1 MCHPILKDRALVH
14 DRMESLTYHGST
26 SDFSRF
32 NSGIIV
38 KSPMKV
44 WAGNPNYKKLEEEM
58 EKAISFE
65 RRILE
70 KLGSHP
76 RIVPFVH
83 PPNLTWP
90 QS

>member
-1 MCHPILKDRALVH
+1 MYR
-14 DRMESLTYHGST
+14 GST
-26 SDFSRF
+26 SDFSRLS
-32 NSGIIV
+32 SGVIV

-44 WAGNPNYKKLEEEM
+44 WAGNPNRKRLEDEN
-58 EKAISFE
+58 EKAISIE

-83 PPNLTWP
+83 PPTTHGRKAKRC
-90 QS
+90 

>member
-1 MCHPILKDRALVH
+1 
-14 DRMESLTYHGST
+14 MEPLIYCGST

-44 WAGNPNYKKLEEEM
+44 WVGNPNRQKLEEEM
-58 EKAISFE
+58 EEAISFE

-70 KLGSHP
+70 KLGSYP
-76 RIVPFVH
+76 RIVPFMYLLPSH
-83 PPNLTWP
+83 GRKAKRY
-90 QS
+90 

>member
-1 MCHPILKDRALVH
+1 
-14 DRMESLTYHGST
+14 MEPLMYRGST

-32 NSGIIV
+32 NSSIIV

-44 WAGNPNYKKLEEEM
+44 WAGNPNCKKLEKEM
-58 EKAISFE
+58 EEAISFE
-65 RRILE
+65 QRILE

-83 PPNLTWP
+83 PLTLHGHKAKRC
-90 QS
+90 

>member
-1 MCHPILKDRALVH
+1 
-14 DRMESLTYHGST
+14 MESLTYRGST

-32 NSGIIV
+32 DSAIIV

-44 WAGNPNYKKLEEEM
+44 WAGNPNCKKLEEEM
-58 EKAISFE
+58 EEAISFE

-83 PPNLTWP
+83 PPTSN
-90 QS
+90 SRKA